1 MMVARLKE
9 DYRERVMP
17 ALMKKF
23 SYKNSL
29 QVPRMVKIVVNM
41 GVGEATQD
49 PKLLETAMDDLAR
62 ITGQKPVVLKSR
74 KSISQFKLRK
84 GVAVGCKVTLRGNR
98 MYEFFDRLVNVAI
111 PRIRDFRGLSPDSFD
126 GRGNYTFGIKEQVM
140 FPEISYDKVKKM
152 FGADLTLVTTA
163 RTDEESLELLSQLGM
178 PFRR

>member
-1 MMVARLKE
+1 MTARLKE

-23 SYKNSL
+23 SYKNPL

-41 GVGEATQD
+41 GVGGATQD
-49 PKLLETAMDDLAR
+49 PKLLEMAMDDLAK
-62 ITGQKPVVLKSR
+62 ITGQRPVVLKSR

-126 GRGNYTFGIKEQVM
+126 GRGNYTFGIKEQLM
-140 FPEISYDKVKKM
+140 FPEISYDKVKQV
-152 FGADLTLVTTA
+152 FGADLTVVTTA
-163 RTDEESLELLSQLGM
+163 RTDEESLELLGQLGM
-178 PFRR
+178 PFRRK